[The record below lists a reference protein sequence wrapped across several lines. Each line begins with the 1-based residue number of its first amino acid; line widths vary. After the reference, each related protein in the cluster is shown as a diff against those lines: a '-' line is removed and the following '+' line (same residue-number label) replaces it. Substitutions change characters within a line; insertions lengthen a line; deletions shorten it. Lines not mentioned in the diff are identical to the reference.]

1 MVAVR
6 DWRTSQRYI
15 RIGHNKA
22 IRNYFQTVKRG
33 TTREALRNSLLI
45 TSFDS
50 ADHMLVKMQYF
61 NQYLSGIKTDTV
73 PVIPEWWQARVGS
86 ERPQLVV
93 VFKPKNEN
101 NTKGKKSRWSLTIPH
116 FNASISN
123 VERQLR
129 LIPDY
134 TKGQYQ
140 GVLTLKDNSKLI
152 VYAKS
157 INEAERFIKKI
168 VSSNLIDPKYIVNKT
183 RIENDIK
190 LGRANGNFKEITVTP
205 TSAKYFSTGQ
215 KNLQPDWVSFIE

>member
-33 TTREALRNSLLI
+33 TTRESLRNSLLI
-45 TSFDS
+45 TSKDS

-86 ERPQLVV
+86 DRPQLVV
-93 VFKPKNEN
+93 VFKAKNEN
-101 NTKGKKSRWSLTIPH
+101 SNSRWSLGIPH
-116 FNASISN
+116 FNATPKNLKSK
-123 VERQLR
+123 LK

-134 TKGQYQ
+134 TKGNYQ
-140 GVLTLKDNSKLI
+140 GILTLKDNSKLI
-152 VYAKS
+152 IYAKS
-157 INEAERFIKKI
+157 INESENFIKKI
-168 VSSNLIDPKYIVNKT
+168 VTSNLINSKYLDKN
-183 RIENDIK
+183 NYDIK
-190 LGRANGNFKEITVTP
+190 VGKIKGNFKEVKVTP
-205 TSAKYFSTGQ
+205 TYAKYFSTGQ

>member
-6 DWRTSQRYI
+6 EWRTSQRYI

-22 IRNYFQTVKRG
+22 IRNYFQTVTRG

-73 PVIPEWWQARVGS
+73 PVIPEWWAMKVGS
-86 ERPQLVV
+86 NRPQLVV
-93 VFKPKNEN
+93 VFKPKNDSVIQN
-101 NTKGKKSRWSLTIPH
+101 KNSRWSLTIPH
-116 FNASISN
+116 FRATTSN
-123 VERQLR
+123 FKNQLK

-134 TKGQYQ
+134 DKGRYQ
-140 GVLTLKDNSKLI
+140 GTLTLKDNSKLI
-152 VYAKS
+152 IYAKS
-157 INEAERFIKKI
+157 ITEAERFIKRI
-168 VSSNLIDPKYIVNKT
+168 VSNNLIDSRYINPT
-183 RIENDIK
+183 DYDIK
-190 LGRANGNFKEITVTP
+190 TGKIKGNFKEIKVTP
-205 TSAKYFSTGQ
+205 TYAKYFSTGQ